1 MATQPLGQQERG
13 IRSPLL
19 DSDIVIWILR
29 GDEPMVQFYNQLV
42 ESFGQNLAVSVVTVY
57 EVLAGMRPEEEQR
70 TKEFLGK
77 LKCLPVTEEI
87 AEKAAEYYRAFR
99 AKGQTLHIA
108 DLLIAATAFCHEL
121 PLATLNQD
129 DFPMTDITFWQKV
142 PSPPPNGKPR
152 RAMSP

>member
-1 MATQPLGQQERG
+1 
-13 IRSPLL
+13 
-19 DSDIVIWILR
+19 
-29 GDEPMVQFYNQLV
+29 MVQFYNQLV
-42 ESFGQNLAVSVVTVY
+42 ELFGQNLAVSVVTVY

-77 LKCLPVTEEI
+77 LKCLPVTKEI

-129 DFPMTDITFWQKV
+129 DFPMTDITFWQEV

>member
-1 MATQPLGQQERG
+1 
-13 IRSPLL
+13 
-19 DSDIVIWILR
+19 
-29 GDEPMVQFYNQLV
+29 
-42 ESFGQNLAVSVVTVY
+42 
-57 EVLAGMRPEEEQR
+57 
-70 TKEFLGK
+70 LGK

-129 DFPMTDITFWQKV
+129 DFPMTDITFWQEV

-152 RAMSP
+152 RAMSS